1 MLDHGP
7 VAAFDPDPVHAMAA
21 QQRGDLRQAW
31 SRVRHGGFVDALAVV
46 VDDAQCV
53 VLPGPVDPGVS

>member
-1 MLDHGP
+1 
-7 VAAFDPDPVHAMAA
+7 MAA